1 VCAAVFLWE
10 KRGIYVV
17 GRSLVMWG
25 PWDVEHPQI
34 IDWEAK
40 VSTDDTPDKVDKVSL
55 YCAGS

>member
-1 VCAAVFLWE
+1 
-10 KRGIYVV
+10 
-17 GRSLVMWG
+17 VMWG